1 MMKVSMVCT
10 NDIAGGAARA
20 SFRLYKGLQALDVPV
35 SITARRKQMPNDTIH
50 QVQNV
55 FAEQYVA
62 RAGLAAIQEVF
73 IDQGRTEMSNTLFTL
88 SYPGVDVTQFT
99 PVLDAD
105 VVNLHWVSRLLSVTS
120 LRKLAQLNKPIVWTL
135 HDCWAFTGGCHYPAG
150 CDRYQT
156 DCHACPQLLENPLDL
171 PARVLQDKADL
182 WADLPL
188 TIVTPSRWLADCVRK
203 SAPLRHHRVEVI
215 PYGLETDVF
224 HPTPKPE
231 AKQKMGLPE
240 GAIAILIGAN
250 DSNEIRKGFWA
261 LFAALQRCEAN
272 PQFRA
277 LAEAGKVQLI
287 CFGPPPSD
295 ELQTLSVPVRAFGM
309 IEDDD
314 TLSCLYSA
322 ADLLVLP
329 SQEDNLPNVMLEA
342 MSCATPVVAFD
353 TGGIPDAVIDG
364 ETGLLV
370 PPGDLDA
377 LAAAILKLVFNEA
390 QRQKLSQNGRQR
402 TLDNY
407 LLVRQ
412 AKDYME
418 LFEEL
423 VTTHPSPANPAPVED
438 SSAVELDVSLG
449 KNFGAIY
456 PQLSYEALVRDNLDY
471 RMKLRQ
477 SQQQVED
484 LEAELGRS
492 QGRISAMETSKFWR
506 IRTSWMMWRKRLGLG
521 GDA

>member
-1 MMKVSMVCT
+1 MMKVAMVCT
-10 NDIAGGAARA
+10 NDVAGGAARA
-20 SFRLYKGLQALDVPV
+20 SFRLYKGLQGLGVPV
-35 SITARRKQMPNDTIH
+35 SITARRKQMPDDTIH
-50 QVQNV
+50 QIQNV

-73 IDQGRTEMSNTLFTL
+73 IEQGRTEISNTLFTL
-88 SYPGVDVTQFT
+88 SYPGVDLTQFS
-99 PVLDAD
+99 PLLEAD
-105 VVNLHWVSRLLSVTS
+105 VVNLHWVSRLLSATS
-120 LRKLAQLNKPIVWTL
+120 LQKLAQLNKPLVWTL

-156 DCHACPQLLENPLDL
+156 DCHDCPQLRENPLDL

-188 TIVTPSRWLADCVRK
+188 TIVTPSQWMANCVRK

-224 HPTPKPE
+224 QPTPKPE
-231 AKQKMGLPE
+231 AKRKMGLPE

-250 DSNEIRKGFWA
+250 DSNEVRKGFWA
-261 LFAALQRCEAN
+261 MFAALQRCEADAK
-272 PQFRA
+272 FRA

-287 CFGPPPSD
+287 CFGPHPSD
-295 ELQTLSVPVRAFGM
+295 ALQTLVTPIRSFGM
-309 IEDDD
+309 IEDDA

-353 TGGIPDAVIDG
+353 TGGIPDAVLDG

-377 LAAAILKLVFNEA
+377 LAAAILKLVFDGE
-390 QRQKLSQNGRQR
+390 QRQRLSQNGRDR
-402 TLDNY
+402 TLAKY
-407 LLVRQ
+407 LLTRQ
-412 AKDYME
+412 AKDYLA

-423 VTTHPSPANPAPVED
+423 TAAHPSTPIPIPPD
-438 SSAVELDVSLG
+438 DLGCVELDMSLG
-449 KNFGAIY
+449 EHFGAIY
-456 PQLSYEALVRDNLDY
+456 PQLSYEAMVRDSLNK
-471 RMKLRQ
+471 RAELRQ
-477 SQQQVED
+477 FQQQIEE

-492 QGRISAMETSKFWR
+492 QGRIAAMETSKFWK
-506 IRTSWMMWRKRLGLG
+506 IRTSWMNLRKRLGLG